1 MEVVVFTD
9 MPVGSD
15 VTENVKIPKSG
26 DANRAWLWGL
36 LGITS
41 LIGLCSV
48 CIYWIFRIK
57 DTQKK

>member
-1 MEVVVFTD
+1 MDVVEITD

-15 VTENVKIPKSG
+15 VTENVKIPKTG

-48 CIYWIFRIK
+48 CIYWILSLIHI
-57 DTQKK
+57 